1 MSFLVVPLKDFLR
14 KWNDFF
20 FHQPVPRYKDLFVKA
35 FGLIY
40 LVYYFERLINF
51 PLYFSPEGMF
61 FIRRSYTYK
70 LVEDLPPE
78 LLYGALVLS
87 VMLGFSWCFRV
98 PGIWTKL
105 SLYVLHLFFNKLNLF
120 VTYDADAYV
129 SMFLFYSLFIDFRR
143 DEALKSKLA
152 FQCLKFHFSFTYFN
166 SGLAKLGGLSWI
178 LGDAVYLAIHTHNP
192 GNFLEILQHFPV
204 LLTIITH
211 SVVLLEILG
220 PFFIWG
226 RYANLIVVAF
236 ILLHLGIMVSMGL
249 YGFSLIC
256 CCGLIL
262 FIKPQESSQRP
273 DIYPTH

>member
-1 MSFLVVPLKDFLR
+1 MSFLVVPLKDFFR
-14 KWNDFF
+14 QWDDFF

-51 PLYFSPEGMF
+51 SLYFSPEGMF

-98 PGIWTKL
+98 PGFWTKL

-143 DEALKSKLA
+143 DEVPRSKLA
-152 FQCLKFHFSFTYFN
+152 FQCLKFHFCFAYFN
-166 SGLAKLGGLSWI
+166 SGLAKLGGLSWV

-192 GNFLEILQHFPV
+192 GNLDRK
-204 LLTIITH
+204 
-211 SVVLLEILG
+211 SVV
-220 PFFIWG
+220 
-226 RYANLIVVAF
+226 
-236 ILLHLGIMVSMGL
+236 
-249 YGFSLIC
+249 
-256 CCGLIL
+256 
-262 FIKPQESSQRP
+262 
-273 DIYPTH
+273 